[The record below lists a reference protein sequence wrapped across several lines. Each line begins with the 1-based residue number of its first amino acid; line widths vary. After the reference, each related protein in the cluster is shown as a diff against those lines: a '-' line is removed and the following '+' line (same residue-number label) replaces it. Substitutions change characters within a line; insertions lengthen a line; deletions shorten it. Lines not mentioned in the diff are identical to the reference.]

1 MRDRLTEWRVYF
13 YLEGLRRDHS
23 IRKWLESE
31 RVPKGQIAAFQDKI
45 DTLEEGGP
53 TMVPG
58 FITETPVAP
67 DIYKMKIK
75 GNKGMKQLRPM
86 CCRGPFGPNEF
97 TILAGAIEK
106 DRKLVPGDVKKRAQ
120 ENLKALKA
128 DPSRRT
134 HERLIAKSEI

>member
-1 MRDRLTEWRVYF
+1 MPKWRVYF

-23 IRKWLESE
+23 IRGWLDSE
-31 RVPKGQIAAFQDKI
+31 GISKAQVAAFQDKI

-58 FITETPVAP
+58 FITETPVAH

-86 CCRGPFGPNEF
+86 CCRGPFGPNEY
-97 TILAGAIEK
+97 TILVGAIEK
-106 DRKLVPGDVKKRAQ
+106 DGKLVPNDAKKRA
-120 ENLKALKA
+120 EDNLKALKA

-134 HERLIAKSEI
+134 NERLIAKSES